1 MATQESAR
9 RSPWWWWAG
18 GFLGLAL
25 LGMGVAAILFLSW
38 TDLHE
43 ANPRAARAAFAEA
56 LALAGRSGPQ
66 AATAYLYLD
75 EAGQVQVRREL
86 ESDPPSD
93 LRTLHLLA
101 WDPHDDRLLRVDFP
115 YWFVRVKMND
125 TINLG
130 TMTTAL
136 SGDWQHLELKVSVG
150 ELRRRGAG
158 VVLDHTR
165 QDGMRLLLWSETK

>member
-1 MATQESAR
+1 MSTQESGR
-9 RSPWWWWAG
+9 RSPWVWWVG
-18 GFLGLAL
+18 GFFGLAL
-25 LGMGVAAILFLSW
+25 LGMGIAAVLFVSW
-38 TDLHE
+38 TGVRD
-43 ANPRAARAAFAEA
+43 ADRQTASAAFDEA
-56 LALAGRSGPQ
+56 LALAGQDGPR

-75 EAGQVQVRREL
+75 ESGQVHVRREL
-86 ESDPPSD
+86 EHETPGD
-93 LRTLHLLA
+93 LHTLHLLA
-101 WDPHDDRLLRVDFP
+101 WDPHNDKLLRVDFP

-136 SGDWQHLELKVSVG
+136 SGDWEHLELKVSVG

-165 QDGMRLLLWSETK
+165 RDGMRLLLWSEAR